1 MAKSAS
7 NALALLGGTFDP
19 VHTGHLRMAIALRQH
34 GFGRVLMIPNQQ
46 SPHKPGAHASA
57 SQRMVMLELGL
68 AAVRDSGMDGI
79 DASDI
84 ELQRPAPSYSIDT
97 LETLRAEDPD
107 QPLTWVMGTD
117 AWNAIDRWHRA
128 SDLTGLANILVVS
141 RPGETRCENGFH
153 GDLLKEHQCT
163 LDELLQKPW
172 GGISLVTWPELDIA
186 SSDLRRAI
194 QQGDNITFLT
204 PDTVRDYIL
213 KNQLYR

>member
-1 MAKSAS
+1 MVKSAS

-46 SPHKPGAHASA
+46 SPHKPGACASA
-57 SQRMVMLELGL
+57 SQRLAMLELGL
-68 AAVRDSGMDGI
+68 KTVRDSGLDGI
-79 DASDI
+79 EVSDI

-97 LETLRAEDPD
+97 LNALRAQEP
-107 QPLTWVMGTD
+107 QQSLTWVMGTD

-128 SDLTGLANILVVS
+128 SDLMGLANILVVS
-141 RPGETRCENGFH
+141 RPGETRCESGFQ
-153 GDLLKEHQCT
+153 GELLAGHQCT
-163 LDELLQKPW
+163 LNELLQKSW

-204 PDTVRDYIL
+204 PDPVRDYIQ